1 VRDDRL
7 LLGDILE
14 AIARIEKYASGG
26 RARFD
31 DDELVQ
37 TWIIHNLQ
45 IIGEAARKLPAE
57 VRSRAS
63 GIHWPEIISMR
74 NILVHDYFG
83 VDLETVWG
91 TVVTDLPF
99 LKGRIQALLEET

>member
-1 VRDDRL
+1 MRDGRL
-7 LLGDILE
+7 LLSDILE
-14 AIARIEKYASGG
+14 AIVRIERYASDG

-31 DDELVQ
+31 ADELVQ

-45 IIGEAARKLPAE
+45 IIGEAARKLPDE

-63 GIHWPEIISMR
+63 DTHWLEIVSMR

-91 TVVTDLPF
+91 TVVTDLPI
-99 LKGRIQALLEET
+99 LKRRVQALLEEV